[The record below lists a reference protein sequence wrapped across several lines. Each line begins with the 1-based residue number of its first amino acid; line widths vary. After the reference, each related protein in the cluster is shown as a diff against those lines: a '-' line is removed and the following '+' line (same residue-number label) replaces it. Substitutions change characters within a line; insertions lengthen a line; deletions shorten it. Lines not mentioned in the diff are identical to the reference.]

1 MNEKI
6 DKLLKELA
14 LYYGDDTYK
23 TSDSIYYFLTQYN
36 IPKEEKQFDV
46 YSLFSKW
53 IDYFKDKPNIKVF
66 NSPNWQYFCQFVNYP
81 SNPELNDEIK
91 IYLHINSKD
100 IFEVARII
108 FEYLS
113 INNIKHMSKI
123 GSDIRLDDIVIRVY
137 SKEDYLRIKNFI
149 DRTPRIK
156 DSLQDSFPIGFHDEK
171 INLALDRDMSFNQ
184 VVSTYLYWYI
194 RDNKKEGKEVSSRNF
209 YNYLNNIYN
218 QVFINKQNIDLFLRR
233 FKNKNYTGLKE
244 DQLNNYQEITK
255 VILESLRDDTLENY
269 FQTVDFCNDKD
280 LLDERI
286 NGFIKLNNVN
296 IEEHD
301 CLLVKE
307 CIFVMYKK
315 YGLETTITNLEIFMN
330 TGNLSRITR
339 DNDLRSRF
347 TRSMSPTKLKNILN
361 GKSMEMFVNETI
373 YGVKEKD
380 NPKEIFD
387 KAIIETYKKYGLEQV
402 TYAVKIAMDGIYN
415 YFTNTNSARDNLK
428 RQVTSEQI
436 KDIVNGDTL
445 TYINNTLQEYGI
457 EMSKS
462 R

>member
-36 IPKEEKQFDV
+36 ISKEEKQFDV
-46 YSLFSKW
+46 YGLFPKW

-66 NSPNWQYFCQFVNYP
+66 NSPHWQYFCQFVNYP

-100 IFEVARII
+100 IFEVARIL

-137 SKEDYLRIKNFI
+137 SKKDYLRIKNFI

-156 DSLQDSFPIGFHDEK
+156 DSLQDSFPIGFHDGK

-184 VVSTYLYWYI
+184 VVSSYLYWYI
-194 RDNKKEGKEVSSRNF
+194 TDSKKEGKEVSSRNF
-209 YNYLNNIYN
+209 DIIMNTVPSMI
-218 QVFINKQNIDLFLRR
+218 
-233 FKNKNYTGLKE
+233 LKE
-244 DQLNNYQEITK
+244 EQLNNYQEITK
-255 VILESLRDDTLENY
+255 VIIESLKNDTLENY
-269 FQTVDFCNDKD
+269 FQMVDFCNDKD
-280 LLDERI
+280 LLDKRI
-286 NGFIKLNNVN
+286 NSFNNLNKVN
-296 IEEHD
+296 IEQQD
-301 CLLVKE
+301 ILLVKE
-307 CIFVMYKK
+307 C
-315 YGLETTITNLEIFMN
+315 NLNVFMN
-330 TGNLSRITR
+330 TGNLIRITR
-339 DNDLRSRF
+339 DNDLRGRF

-361 GKSMEMFVNETI
+361 GKSMEMFVKETI
-373 YGVKEKD
+373 YGVKEQD
-380 NPKEIFD
+380 NPKETLD
-387 KAIIETYKKYGLEQV
+387 KAILETYKKYGLEQV

-436 KDIVNGDTL
+436 KAIVNVDVL

-457 EMSKS
+457 EMSQS